1 MPATKAS
8 PIANDPPCAGALL
21 ALVALATLAAL
32 LPGRAGEAA
41 EPCEPSVGRIVSLQ
55 GLVEVQPAG
64 AADWARAGLDDRL
77 CIGDTIRAGA
87 YSQAAVALAN
97 DSVASLDQLTTM
109 RFVGETESGRS
120 WLDLLF
126 GDVHLF
132 SHRPRALEVDT
143 PIANAFTEGTEFL
156 VRARPERTEVILLD
170 GRVRLA
176 SA

>member
-8 PIANDPPCAGALL
+8 PIANDTPHTGALL
-21 ALVALATLAAL
+21 ALAALATMAAL
-32 LPGRAGEAA
+32 LPGRAGVAA

-87 YSQAAVALAN
+87 YSQAAVALVN

-109 RFVGETESGRS
+109 RFVGELTSVVRNPEGRIVEGAPHELKQQRDVWTFTRDMTS
-120 WLDLLF
+120 PNPNWLL
-126 GDVHLF
+126 
-132 SHRPRALEVDT
+132 T
-143 PIANAFTEGTEFL
+143 GT
-156 VRARPERTEVILLD
+156 A
-170 GRVRLA
+170 G
-176 SA
+176 